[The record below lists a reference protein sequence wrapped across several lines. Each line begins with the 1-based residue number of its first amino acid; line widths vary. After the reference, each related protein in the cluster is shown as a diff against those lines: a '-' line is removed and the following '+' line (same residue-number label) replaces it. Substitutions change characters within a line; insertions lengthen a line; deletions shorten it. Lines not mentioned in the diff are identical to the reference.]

1 MSAPHSRRLRADLA
15 LALCTLFWGATFV
28 VVKSALASSSVFV
41 FMALRFSLAALI
53 LAALH
58 WRALR
63 VMTRAELWAGVQIGM
78 LMFGGYV
85 FQTTGLLTT
94 TPTKAAFITGAGV
107 VLVPIFLALFWGR
120 RSNPL
125 LWAGAIA
132 AFAGLYFLTVP
143 PGGFRGLV
151 IGDVLCF
158 GCAVVFAF
166 QIIAV
171 AHYSRRHSVGALS
184 FVQVAT
190 TGVLSLLCVPL
201 LAWARVQPAWLHWNL
216 TLIADVLITAVLAT
230 ALAFT
235 IQMWGQRYTTATH
248 AAILFSLEPVF
259 AAITSYIV
267 MRERWGVRSILGALL
282 ILLGIVLAELKGPA
296 PSPAESAA

>member
-1 MSAPHSRRLRADLA
+1 MAVAHSRRLQADLA

-28 VVKSALASSSVFV
+28 VVKSALAAASVFV
-41 FMALRFSLAALI
+41 FLALRFTLAALI
-53 LAALH
+53 LAVIH
-58 WRALR
+58 RRAIR
-63 VMTRAELWAGVQIGM
+63 EMNRSELWAGVQIGG

-85 FQTTGLLTT
+85 FQTMGLLTT

-107 VLVPIFLALFWGR
+107 VLVPMFLTMFWGR
-120 RSNPL
+120 RSNAF
-125 LWAGAIA
+125 LWTGAVA

-158 GCAVVFAF
+158 GCAVDFAF

-190 TGVLSLLCVPL
+190 TGVLSLLCIPV
-201 LAWARVQPAWLHWNL
+201 LALTRLQPARMIWDR
-216 TLIADVLITAVLAT
+216 TLIGAVLITAVFAT
-230 ALAFT
+230 AAAFT

-267 MRERWGVRSILGALL
+267 IGERWGGRAILGAVL
-282 ILLGIVLAELKGPA
+282 ILIGIILAELKGPA
-296 PSPAESAA
+296 PSPTESAT